1 MYMIIS
7 DVYVYDIH
15 RCVKKKKKRRVKSQ
29 MQRVTLALYCALMA
43 GLWIIIV
50 FIFIVFVAEL

>member
-15 RCVKKKKKRRVKSQ
+15 RCVKKKKGVKSQ

>member
-1 MYMIIS
+1 
-7 DVYVYDIH
+7 
-15 RCVKKKKKRRVKSQ
+15 

>member
-1 MYMIIS
+1 MYTYMISI
-7 DVYVYDIH
+7 VVL
-15 RCVKKKKKRRVKSQ
+15 KKKKGVKSQ